1 MKARMLLNDFEPTVI
16 CKASKMAQS
25 LENNPNPSINLVIAG
40 HVDHGKSTLI
50 GRLLHD
56 TDSLTEGKMA
66 AVKAMS
72 ERRGMPLEYAFLL
85 DALQA
90 ERDQGITIDTTQV
103 LFNSKKRSYLIIDA
117 PGHKE
122 FLKNMIS
129 GAAQADAGVVV
140 IDVEEGI
147 QEQSRR
153 HCYLLR
159 LLGLKE
165 IIIVVNKMDL
175 IEYSQRK
182 FNHLKKQIVE
192 YLSEIDLACKAVVP
206 ISARDGQ
213 GLIDL
218 SEKMSWYTGSNF
230 IDTLDQLPEANST
243 NDLPTR
249 LPIQDV
255 YKFDERR
262 IIAGRIESGTLKIG
276 DELLF
281 TPSNKRAA
289 IESFEVWNAKDKKT
303 KAIAGESVGIILN
316 EEIFIERGHIASL
329 STDAP
334 IETNV
339 FRGKVFWIGNKP
351 IIAGDRLKI
360 KIGTAEHI
368 SEVQS
373 IENKIDLS
381 SLEAIDVDLLEKNDI
396 GEVIFRTKS
405 TVALDP
411 FEKNHRTGR
420 FVLINEYETV
430 GGGIVSMQGYADQRG
445 LYDVTSKNI
454 MAVSSRVDISARVAN
469 NGHKGG
475 IIWLTG
481 LSGAGKSTIAI
492 EAEHQLFLKGYQVN
506 VLDGDNIRFG
516 LSADL
521 GFSPE
526 DRTENIRRIGE
537 VAKLFA
543 EAGILVITAFIS
555 PYKQDRDRIRAIAG
569 DIFHEVFI
577 EADLEICENRDPKG
591 LYVKARNGEISD
603 FTGISAPYDKP
614 RNPELVIDTGEQGI
628 GESTTKLLSYIDE
641 KFSI

>member
-1 MKARMLLNDFEPTVI
+1 MLLNDFEPTVI

-25 LENNPNPSINLVIAG
+25 LENSPNPSINLVIAG

-218 SEKMSWYTGSNF
+218 SEKMPWYTGSNF

-492 EAEHQLFLKGYQVN
+492 EAEHQSFLKGYQVN

>member
-1 MKARMLLNDFEPTVI
+1 MLLNDFEPTVI

-213 GLIDL
+213 GLINL
-218 SEKMSWYTGSNF
+218 SEKMPWYTGSNF

>member
-1 MKARMLLNDFEPTVI
+1 MLLNDFEPTVI
-16 CKASKMAQS
+16 CKASKMTQS
-25 LENNPNPSINLVIAG
+25 LENNPNPCINLVIAG

-192 YLSEIDLACKAVVP
+192 YLSDIDLACKAVVP

-218 SEKMSWYTGSNF
+218 SEKMPWYTGANF

-329 STDAP
+329 SKDAP

-603 FTGISAPYDKP
+603 FTGISAPYEKP

>member
-1 MKARMLLNDFEPTVI
+1 MLLNDFEPTVI

-218 SEKMSWYTGSNF
+218 SEKMPWYTGANF

-289 IESFEVWNAKDKKT
+289 IESFEVWNAKDKKI

-334 IETNV
+334 NETNV

-373 IENKIDLS
+373 IQNKIDLS

-603 FTGISAPYDKP
+603 FTGISAPYEKP
-614 RNPELVIDTGEQGI
+614 RNPELVIDTEEQGI

>member
-1 MKARMLLNDFEPTVI
+1 MLLNDFEPTVI

-129 GAAQADAGVVV
+129 GAAQADAGVIV

-218 SEKMSWYTGSNF
+218 SEKMPWYTGANF

-603 FTGISAPYDKP
+603 FTGISAPYEKP

>member
-1 MKARMLLNDFEPTVI
+1 
-16 CKASKMAQS
+16 MAQS

-56 TDSLTEGKMA
+56 TDSLTEGKMT

-182 FNHLKKQIVE
+182 FNRLKKQIVD
-192 YLSEIDLACKAVVP
+192 YLSEIDLDCKAVVP
-206 ISARDGQ
+206 ISARDGE

-218 SEKMSWYTGSNF
+218 SEKMPWYTETNF
-230 IDTLDQLPEANST
+230 IDTLDQLPEVNST

-289 IESFEVWNAKDKKT
+289 IESFEVWNAKDQKT

-381 SLEAIDVDLLEKNDI
+381 SLEAIDVDRLEKNDI
-396 GEVIFRTKS
+396 GEVVFRTKS

-445 LYDVTSKNI
+445 LYDVTSENI
-454 MAVSSRVDISARVAN
+454 MAVSSRVDINARVAN

-555 PYKQDRDRIRAIAG
+555 PYKQDRDRIRVIAG

-603 FTGISAPYDKP
+603 FTGISAPYEKP

>member
-1 MKARMLLNDFEPTVI
+1 MLLNDFEPTVI
-16 CKASKMAQS
+16 CKASKMTQS

-218 SEKMSWYTGSNF
+218 SEKMPWYTGSNF

>member
-1 MKARMLLNDFEPTVI
+1 MLLNDFEPTVI

-165 IIIVVNKMDL
+165 IIIAVNKMDL

-213 GLIDL
+213 GLINL
-218 SEKMSWYTGSNF
+218 SEKMPWYTGANF

-289 IESFEVWNAKDKKT
+289 IESFEVWNAKDKKI

-329 STDAP
+329 SKDAP

-405 TVALDP
+405 TVAVDP

-603 FTGISAPYDKP
+603 FTGISAPYEKP

>member
-1 MKARMLLNDFEPTVI
+1 MLLNDFEPTVI

-25 LENNPNPSINLVIAG
+25 LENSPNPSINLVIAG

-218 SEKMSWYTGSNF
+218 SEKMPWYTGANF

-262 IIAGRIESGTLKIG
+262 IIAGRIESGALKIG

-445 LYDVTSKNI
+445 LYDVTSENI
-454 MAVSSRVDISARVAN
+454 MAVSSRVDINARVAN

>member
-1 MKARMLLNDFEPTVI
+1 MLLNDFEPTVI

-218 SEKMSWYTGSNF
+218 SEKMPWYTGANF

-289 IESFEVWNAKDKKT
+289 IESFEVWNAKDQKT

-569 DIFHEVFI
+569 DMFHEVFI
-577 EADLEICENRDPKG
+577 EADLKICENRDPKG
-591 LYVKARNGEISD
+591 LYVKARIGEISD
-603 FTGISAPYDKP
+603 FTGISAPYEKP

>member
-1 MKARMLLNDFEPTVI
+1 
-16 CKASKMAQS
+16 MAQS
-25 LENNPNPSINLVIAG
+25 LGNNPNPSINLVIAG

-129 GAAQADAGVVV
+129 GAAQADAGVIV

-182 FNHLKKQIVE
+182 FNQLKKQIVE

-218 SEKMSWYTGSNF
+218 SGKMPWYTGANF
-230 IDTLDQLPEANST
+230 IDTLDQLPEANSA

-289 IESFEVWNAKDKKT
+289 VESFEVWNAKDQKT

-381 SLEAIDVDLLEKNDI
+381 SLEAIDVDRLEKNDI
-396 GEVIFRTKS
+396 GEVVFRTKS

-430 GGGIVSMQGYADQRG
+430 GGGVVSMQGYADQRG

-454 MAVSSRVDISARVAN
+454 IAVSSRVDVNARVAN

-492 EAEHQLFLKGYQVN
+492 EAEYQLFLKGYQVN

-603 FTGISAPYDKP
+603 FTGISAPYEKP
-614 RNPELVIDTGEQGI
+614 RNPELIIDTGEQGI

>member
-165 IIIVVNKMDL
+165 IIVVVNKMDL
-175 IEYSQRK
+175 IEYSQKK
-182 FNHLKKQIVE
+182 FTDLKKQIVD
-192 YLSEIDLACKAVVP
+192 YLSEIDLDCKAVVP

-218 SEKMSWYTGSNF
+218 SEKMPWYTGASF
-230 IDTLDQLPEANST
+230 MDTLDQLPEANST
-243 NDLPTR
+243 NHLPAR
-249 LPIQDV
+249 LPVQDV
-255 YKFDERR
+255 YKFDDRR

-276 DELLF
+276 DKLLF
-281 TPSNKRAA
+281 TPSSKRAA
-289 IESFEVWNAKDKKT
+289 IESFEVWNATSPKT
-303 KAIAGESVGIILN
+303 DAIAGESVGIILN

-381 SLEAIDVDLLEKNDI
+381 SLEAIDVDRLEKNDI
-396 GEVIFRTKS
+396 GEVVFRTKS

-445 LYDVTSKNI
+445 LYDVTSENI
-454 MAVSSRVDISARVAN
+454 MAVSSRVDINARVAN
-469 NGHKGG
+469 NGHQGG

-603 FTGISAPYDKP
+603 FTGISAPYEKP

>member
-1 MKARMLLNDFEPTVI
+1 MLLNDFEPTVI

-129 GAAQADAGVVV
+129 GAAQADAGVIV

-175 IEYSQRK
+175 IEYSQGK
-182 FNHLKKQIVE
+182 FNHLKKHIIE
-192 YLSEIDLACKAVVP
+192 YLSEIDLVCKAVVP

-218 SEKMSWYTGSNF
+218 SEKMPWYTGASF
-230 IDTLDQLPEANST
+230 MDTLDQLPEANST
-243 NDLPTR
+243 NHLPAR
-249 LPIQDV
+249 LPVQDV
-255 YKFDERR
+255 YKFDDRR

-276 DELLF
+276 DKLLF

-289 IESFEVWNAKDKKT
+289 IESFEVWNATSPKT
-303 KAIAGESVGIILN
+303 DAIAGESVGIILN

-603 FTGISAPYDKP
+603 FTGISAPYEKP
-614 RNPELVIDTGEQGI
+614 RTPELVIDTGEQGI
-628 GESTTKLLSYIDE
+628 GESTKKLLSYIDE

>member
-1 MKARMLLNDFEPTVI
+1 MLLNDFEPTVI
-16 CKASKMAQS
+16 CKASKMTQS

-218 SEKMSWYTGSNF
+218 SEKMPWYTGANF

-603 FTGISAPYDKP
+603 FTGISAPYEKP
-614 RNPELVIDTGEQGI
+614 RTPELVIDTGEQGI

>member
-1 MKARMLLNDFEPTVI
+1 MLLNDFEPTVI

-218 SEKMSWYTGSNF
+218 SEKMPWYTGSNF

-381 SLEAIDVDLLEKNDI
+381 SLEAIDADLLEKNDI
-396 GEVIFRTKS
+396 GEVVFRTKS

-445 LYDVTSKNI
+445 LYDVTSENI
-454 MAVSSRVDISARVAN
+454 MAVSSRVDINARVAN

>member
-1 MKARMLLNDFEPTVI
+1 MLLNDFEPTVI

-25 LENNPNPSINLVIAG
+25 LENNPKPSINLVIAG

-165 IIIVVNKMDL
+165 IIIAVNKMDL

-218 SEKMSWYTGSNF
+218 SEKMPWYTGANF
-230 IDTLDQLPEANST
+230 IDTLDQLPEVNST
-243 NDLPTR
+243 NDLPMR

-603 FTGISAPYDKP
+603 FTGISAPYEKP

>member
-1 MKARMLLNDFEPTVI
+1 MIK
-16 CKASKMAQS
+16 S
-25 LENNPNPSINLVIAG
+25 LESKSLPTINLVIAG

-56 TDSLTEGKMA
+56 TNSLTEGKMA

-103 LFNSKKRSYLIIDA
+103 LFKSKKRSYLIIDA

-129 GAAQADAGVVV
+129 GAAQADAGVIVV
-140 IDVEEGI
+140 DVEEGI

-165 IIIVVNKMDL
+165 IIVVVNKMDL
-175 IEYSQRK
+175 IEYSQKK
-182 FNHLKKQIVE
+182 FTDLKKQIVD
-192 YLSEIDLACKAVVP
+192 YLSEIDLGCNGIVP

-213 GLIDL
+213 GLIKL
-218 SEKMSWYTGSNF
+218 SKKMPWYTEANF
-230 IDTLDQLPEANST
+230 IDTLDQIPEANLA

-289 IESFEVWNAKDKKT
+289 VKSFETWNVEEQKT
-303 KAIAGESVGIILN
+303 TAIAGESVGIILD
-316 EEIFIERGHIASL
+316 EEIFVERGHIASL
-329 STDAP
+329 SKDAP

-339 FRGKVFWIGNKP
+339 FKGKVFWIGEKP

-360 KIGTAEHI
+360 KINTAEHI
-368 SEVQS
+368 LEVQS
-373 IENKIDLS
+373 IENKIDLDN
-381 SLEAIDVDLLEKNDI
+381 LEATDTDILEKNDI
-396 GEVIFRTKS
+396 GEVVFRTKS
-405 TVALDP
+405 TAALDP
-411 FEKNHRTGR
+411 FEANHRTGR
-420 FVLINEYETV
+420 FVLIDEYETV
-430 GGGIVSMQGYADQRG
+430 GGGIVSMNGYANQRG
-445 LYDVTSKNI
+445 LYDVTSENI
-454 MAVSSRVDISARVAN
+454 MAVSSRVDINARIAN

-481 LSGAGKSTIAI
+481 LSGAGKSTIAV
-492 EAEHQLFLKGYQVN
+492 EAEQQLFLKGYQVN

-555 PYKQDRDRIRAIAG
+555 PYKQDRDRIRTIAG
-569 DIFHEVFI
+569 DVFHEVFI
-577 EADLEICENRDPKG
+577 EADLSICENRDPKG
-591 LYVKARNGEISD
+591 LYIKARKGEISD
-603 FTGISAPYDKP
+603 FTGISAPYEQP
-614 RNPELVIDTGEQGI
+614 TSPELVIDTGNQDI

-641 KFSI
+641 KFRI

>member
-1 MKARMLLNDFEPTVI
+1 
-16 CKASKMAQS
+16 MAQS

-66 AVKAMS
+66 SVTAMS

-182 FNHLKKQIVE
+182 FNRLKKQIVD
-192 YLSEIDLACKAVVP
+192 YLSEIDLDCKAVVP
-206 ISARDGQ
+206 ISARDGE

-218 SEKMSWYTGSNF
+218 SEKMPWYTEPNF
-230 IDTLDQLPEANST
+230 IDTLDQLPEVNST

-289 IESFEVWNAKDKKT
+289 IESFEVWNAKDQKT

-381 SLEAIDVDLLEKNDI
+381 SLEAIDVDRLEKNDI
-396 GEVIFRTKS
+396 GEVVFRTKS

-445 LYDVTSKNI
+445 LYDVTSENI
-454 MAVSSRVDISARVAN
+454 MAVSSRVDINARVAN

-555 PYKQDRDRIRAIAG
+555 PYKQDRDRIRVIAG

-603 FTGISAPYDKP
+603 FTGISAPYEKP

>member
-56 TDSLTEGKMA
+56 TNSLTEGKMA

-103 LFNSKKRSYLIIDA
+103 LFNSKKRSYVIIDA

-129 GAAQADAGVVV
+129 GAAQADAGVIV

-192 YLSEIDLACKAVVP
+192 YLSEIDLVCKAVVP

-218 SEKMSWYTGSNF
+218 SEKMPWYTEANF
-230 IDTLDQLPEANST
+230 IDALDQLPEANST
-243 NDLPTR
+243 NDFPTR

-289 IESFEVWNAKDKKT
+289 IESFEVWNAKDQKT

-381 SLEAIDVDLLEKNDI
+381 SLEAIDVDRLEKNDI
-396 GEVIFRTKS
+396 GEVVFRTKS

-445 LYDVTSKNI
+445 LYDVTSENI
-454 MAVSSRVDISARVAN
+454 MAVSSRVDINARVAN

-555 PYKQDRDRIRAIAG
+555 PYKQDRDRIRVIAG

-603 FTGISAPYDKP
+603 FTGISAPYEKP

>member
-1 MKARMLLNDFEPTVI
+1 MLLNDFEPTVI

-218 SEKMSWYTGSNF
+218 SEKMPWYTGSNF

-289 IESFEVWNAKDKKT
+289 IESFEVWNAKDQKT

-351 IIAGDRLKI
+351 INVGDRLKI

-603 FTGISAPYDKP
+603 FTGISAPYEKP

>member
-1 MKARMLLNDFEPTVI
+1 MLLNDFEPTVI

-218 SEKMSWYTGSNF
+218 SEKMPWYTGANF

-289 IESFEVWNAKDKKT
+289 IESFEVWNAKDKKI

-373 IENKIDLS
+373 IENKIDLT
-381 SLEAIDVDLLEKNDI
+381 SLEAIDADLLEKNDI

-603 FTGISAPYDKP
+603 FTGISAPYEKP

>member
-1 MKARMLLNDFEPTVI
+1 MLLNDFEPTVI
-16 CKASKMAQS
+16 CKASKMTQS

-218 SEKMSWYTGSNF
+218 SEKMPWYTGANF

-262 IIAGRIESGTLKIG
+262 IIAGRIESGALKIG

-381 SLEAIDVDLLEKNDI
+381 SLKAIDVDLLEKNDI

>member
-1 MKARMLLNDFEPTVI
+1 MLLNDFEPTVI
-16 CKASKMAQS
+16 CKASKMTQS

-218 SEKMSWYTGSNF
+218 SEKMPWYTGANF

-603 FTGISAPYDKP
+603 FTGISAPYEKP

-628 GESTTKLLSYIDE
+628 GESTKKLLSYIDE

>member
-1 MKARMLLNDFEPTVI
+1 MLLNDFEPTVI
-16 CKASKMAQS
+16 CKASKMAKS

-218 SEKMSWYTGSNF
+218 SEKMPWYTGSNF

>member
-1 MKARMLLNDFEPTVI
+1 
-16 CKASKMAQS
+16 MAQS

-66 AVKAMS
+66 AVTAMS

-182 FNHLKKQIVE
+182 FNRLKKQIVD
-192 YLSEIDLACKAVVP
+192 YLSEIDLDCKAVVP
-206 ISARDGQ
+206 ISARDGE

-218 SEKMSWYTGSNF
+218 SEKMPWYTEPNF
-230 IDTLDQLPEANST
+230 IDTLDQLPEVNST

-289 IESFEVWNAKDKKT
+289 IESFEVWNAKGQKT
-303 KAIAGESVGIILN
+303 KAIAGESVGIVLN

-381 SLEAIDVDLLEKNDI
+381 SLEAIDVDRLEKNDI
-396 GEVIFRTKS
+396 GEVVFRTKS

-445 LYDVTSKNI
+445 LYDVTSENI
-454 MAVSSRVDISARVAN
+454 MAVSSRVDINARVAN

-555 PYKQDRDRIRAIAG
+555 PYKQDRDRIRVIAG

-603 FTGISAPYDKP
+603 FTGISAPYEKP

-641 KFSI
+641 KFSL

>member
-1 MKARMLLNDFEPTVI
+1 MLLNDFEPTVI

-218 SEKMSWYTGSNF
+218 SEKMPWYTGANF

-289 IESFEVWNAKDKKT
+289 IESFEVWNAKDQKT
-303 KAIAGESVGIILN
+303 KAIAGESVGIILS

-603 FTGISAPYDKP
+603 FTGISAPYEKP
-614 RNPELVIDTGEQGI
+614 KNPELVIDTGEQGI

>member
-1 MKARMLLNDFEPTVI
+1 
-16 CKASKMAQS
+16 MAQS

-103 LFNSKKRSYLIIDA
+103 LFKSKKRSYLIIDA

-218 SEKMSWYTGSNF
+218 SEKMPWYTGANF

-289 IESFEVWNAKDKKT
+289 IESFEVWNAKDKKI

-603 FTGISAPYDKP
+603 FTGISAPYEKP
-614 RNPELVIDTGEQGI
+614 KNPELVIDTGEQGI

>member
-1 MKARMLLNDFEPTVI
+1 MLLNDFEPTVI

-218 SEKMSWYTGSNF
+218 SEKMPWYTGANF

-289 IESFEVWNAKDKKT
+289 IESFEVWNAKDQKT

-603 FTGISAPYDKP
+603 FTGISAPYEKP

>member
-1 MKARMLLNDFEPTVI
+1 MLLNDFEPTVI
-16 CKASKMAQS
+16 CKASKMTQS

-218 SEKMSWYTGSNF
+218 SEKMPWYTGANF

-351 IIAGDRLKI
+351 IIAGDRLKV

-603 FTGISAPYDKP
+603 FTGISAPYEKP
-614 RNPELVIDTGEQGI
+614 KNPELVIDTGEQGI

>member
-1 MKARMLLNDFEPTVI
+1 MLLNDFEPTVI

-213 GLIDL
+213 GLINL
-218 SEKMSWYTGSNF
+218 SEKMPWYTGSNF

-430 GGGIVSMQGYADQRG
+430 GGGIVSMQGYADQRD

-569 DIFHEVFI
+569 DMFHEVFI
-577 EADLEICENRDPKG
+577 EADLKICENRDPKG

>member
-1 MKARMLLNDFEPTVI
+1 MLLNDFEPTVI
-16 CKASKMAQS
+16 CKASKMTQS

-192 YLSEIDLACKAVVP
+192 YLSDIDLACKAVVP

-218 SEKMSWYTGSNF
+218 SEKMPWYTGANF

-243 NDLPTR
+243 NDLPMR

-289 IESFEVWNAKDKKT
+289 IESFEVWNAKDQKT

-603 FTGISAPYDKP
+603 FTGISAPYEKP
-614 RNPELVIDTGEQGI
+614 KNPELVIDTGEQGI

>member
-1 MKARMLLNDFEPTVI
+1 MLLNDFEPTVI

-103 LFNSKKRSYLIIDA
+103 LFKSKKRSYLIIDA

-218 SEKMSWYTGSNF
+218 SEKMPWYTGANF

-289 IESFEVWNAKDKKT
+289 IESFEVWNAKDQKT

-329 STDAP
+329 STEAP

-577 EADLEICENRDPKG
+577 EADIEICENRDPKG

-603 FTGISAPYDKP
+603 FTGISAPYEKP
-614 RNPELVIDTGEQGI
+614 RNPELVVDTEEQGI

>member
-1 MKARMLLNDFEPTVI
+1 MLLNDFEPTVI

-218 SEKMSWYTGSNF
+218 SEKMPWYTGANF
-230 IDTLDQLPEANST
+230 IDTLDQLPEVNST
-243 NDLPTR
+243 NDLPMR

-289 IESFEVWNAKDKKT
+289 IESFEVWNAKDQKT

-329 STDAP
+329 SKDAP

-603 FTGISAPYDKP
+603 FTGISAPYEKP

>member
-1 MKARMLLNDFEPTVI
+1 
-16 CKASKMAQS
+16 MAES

-165 IIIVVNKMDL
+165 IIIAVNKMDL

-218 SEKMSWYTGSNF
+218 SEKMPWYTGANF

-289 IESFEVWNAKDKKT
+289 IESFEVWNPKDQKT
-303 KAIAGESVGIILN
+303 IAIAGESVGIILN

-329 STDAP
+329 SADAP

-373 IENKIDLS
+373 IENKIDIS

-603 FTGISAPYDKP
+603 FTGISAPYEKP
-614 RNPELVIDTGEQGI
+614 KNPELVIDTGEQGI

>member
-1 MKARMLLNDFEPTVI
+1 MRARMLLNVFEPTVI
-16 CKASKMAQS
+16 CKASKMAPS
-25 LENNPNPSINLVIAG
+25 PGNNPNPSLNLVIAG

-56 TDSLTEGKMA
+56 TNSLTEGKMA

-103 LFNSKKRSYLIIDA
+103 LFNSEKRSYLIIDA

-192 YLSEIDLACKAVVP
+192 YLSEIDLDCKAVVP

-218 SEKMSWYTGSNF
+218 SEKMPWYTDANF
-230 IDTLDQLPEANST
+230 IDTLDQLPEVNST

-289 IESFEVWNAKDKKT
+289 IESFEVWNAKDQKT

-396 GEVIFRTKS
+396 GEVVFRTKS

-445 LYDVTSKNI
+445 LYDVTSENI
-454 MAVSSRVDISARVAN
+454 MAVSSRVDINARVAN

-603 FTGISAPYDKP
+603 FTGISAPYEKP

>member
-1 MKARMLLNDFEPTVI
+1 MLLNDFEPTVI

-25 LENNPNPSINLVIAG
+25 LQNNPNPSINLVIAG

-218 SEKMSWYTGSNF
+218 SEKMPWYTGANF

-289 IESFEVWNAKDKKT
+289 IESFEVWNAKDQKT

-492 EAEHQLFLKGYQVN
+492 EVEHQLFLKGYQVN

-603 FTGISAPYDKP
+603 FTGISAPYEKP

>member
-1 MKARMLLNDFEPTVI
+1 MLLNDFEPTVI

-218 SEKMSWYTGSNF
+218 SEKMPWYTGANF

-289 IESFEVWNAKDKKT
+289 IESFEVWNAKDQKT

-603 FTGISAPYDKP
+603 FTGISAPYEKP
-614 RNPELVIDTGEQGI
+614 KNPELVIDTGEQGI

>member
-1 MKARMLLNDFEPTVI
+1 
-16 CKASKMAQS
+16 MAQS

-182 FNHLKKQIVE
+182 FNRLKKQIVD
-192 YLSEIDLACKAVVP
+192 YLSEIDLDCKAVVP
-206 ISARDGQ
+206 ISARDGE

-218 SEKMSWYTGSNF
+218 SEKMPWYTEPNF
-230 IDTLDQLPEANST
+230 IDTLDQLPEVNST

-289 IESFEVWNAKDKKT
+289 IESFEVWNAKDQKT

-381 SLEAIDVDLLEKNDI
+381 SLEAIDVDRLEKNDI
-396 GEVIFRTKS
+396 GEVVFRTKS

-445 LYDVTSKNI
+445 LYDVTSENI
-454 MAVSSRVDISARVAN
+454 MAVSSRVDINARVAN

-521 GFSPE
+521 GFSQE

-555 PYKQDRDRIRAIAG
+555 PYKQDRDRIRVIAG

-603 FTGISAPYDKP
+603 FTGISAQYEKP